1 MSLERVPA
9 GDYVGWAPPA
19 GTSTGTMK
27 IFLGRNDAPIA
38 EPSLDDL
45 RNPHTPFTLRLPVMA
60 RTLNFRIESNQKSEL
75 EFTLRPIGVLR
86 GALRRPATRANRY
99 GHTRAF
105 FFDDW
110 AYPEKDG
117 FWTRANGS
125 ATVVID
131 TDEGT
136 RQSGLPISITAGA
149 VATTIKLSIGNWQ
162 ESFSLAAGQKQDVVL
177 PPADS
182 GAWTLQIRSGDG
194 FRPSDREPGNRD
206 VRSLAAWI
214 AIH

>member
-1 MSLERVPA
+1 VHA
-9 GDYVGWAPPA
+9 TVGESDPVV
-19 GTSTGTMK
+19 M
-27 IFLGRNDAPIA
+27 FVGRNDPPI
-38 EPSLDDL
+38 ETPRGDDL
-45 RNPHTPFTLRLPVMA
+45 HDYRSAFRLRLPVTAQSM
-60 RTLNFRIESNQKSEL
+60 NFTTR
-75 EFTLRPIGVLR
+75 GVVPEEGPFLIVTPV
-86 GALRRPATRANRY
+86 ATRRPVTGRNAVRANRY
-99 GHTRAF
+99 GYARAF

-117 FWTRANGS
+117 FWTRANGF

-149 VATTIKLSIGNWQ
+149 VATTIQLSIGNWE
-162 ESFSLAAGQKQDVVL
+162 ESFSLAAGQKQEVVL

-194 FRPSDREPGNRD
+194 YRPSEREPGNRD